1 MTTGRRPQATTFNL
15 LRVLRGS
22 GGSPAN
28 LAKVTAYIV
37 GVSNWTAFNEV
48 YGRIMGPIR
57 PARTVVPLP
66 ELHFGYLV
74 EVDAIAVG
82 LERDRSEPVKSLSTG

>member
-1 MTTGRRPQATTFNL
+1 
-15 LRVLRGS
+15 
-22 GGSPAN
+22 
-28 LAKVTAYIV
+28 
-37 GVSNWTAFNEV
+37 
-48 YGRIMGPIR
+48 MGPIR